1 MMQYSAKRFLAK
13 LTLAFLLIAF
23 SQVHAV
29 QQAQPSDVVARVGD
43 QAITFSEINTMM
55 NSSAIVGLSMPAL
68 GTPERDTVRITLLD
82 KMISANLLYLDA
94 LKKGV
99 DKDPVYQQD
108 IEAFSDSILVSLYRK
123 KVLVGDIEVSD
134 EEIQTFYK
142 DSIAPGTEFTEEVRT
157 GIEASLRN
165 QKLKENKAALRG
177 RLREGV
183 EVTINEKELNP
194 DEDEVR
200 ADSEVVAT
208 YDGTAITWGEVKGA
222 LGTPINAGSMENRVK
237 TLNQMIDS
245 RLITNK
251 ARAAGLESDPVYQAR
266 MNEYRKTSLINYHR
280 HQLIMKM
287 EPSDAEVK
295 DYYAKNRERITVKEV
310 RKVQMVVL
318 KTREEAEA
326 VKKKIDSGEITI
338 YQAAAEYSTVP
349 DAKQTLGE
357 IGWVKKGSGFPEL
370 DAVTFSLGP
379 DEIGGPVESPA
390 GWHLVRV
397 LDMRDAALDDI
408 GDEQTMKATRR
419 MMIDE
424 RLDAYVVSL
433 RENEF
438 SVEIY
443 QDTLNRLAQQ
453 EVDWYAKK
461 AETDTVPPEKV
472 KEQIEK
478 LMK

>member
-1 MMQYSAKRFLAK
+1 MMQYPARTLLAK
-13 LTLAFLLIAF
+13 LILASQLLAFSLA
-23 SQVHAV
+23 HAD
-29 QQAQPSDVVARVGD
+29 QQKAPDVVAMVGD

-99 DKDPVYQQD
+99 DKDPAYQQD
-108 IEAFSDSILVSLYRK
+108 IEAFSDAILTSLYRK
-123 KVLVGDIEVSD
+123 KILVGNVDVSD

-142 DSIAPGTEFTEEVRT
+142 QSIAPGTEFTDEVRT
-157 GIEASLRN
+157 GIEASIRN
-165 QKLKENKAALRG
+165 RKLKDINSTLRD

-183 EVTINEKELNP
+183 TVSINEKELNP
-194 DEDEVR
+194 EEDELR
-200 ADSEVVAT
+200 ADSAVAAT
-208 YDGTAITWGEVKGA
+208 YAGTEITWGEVKGA
-222 LGTPINAGSMENRVK
+222 LGTPLNAGSMENRVK
-237 TLNQMIDS
+237 ALDEIIDS
-245 RLITNK
+245 RLITSK
-251 ARAAGLESDPVYQAR
+251 ARNAGLESDPVYLAR
-266 MNEYRKTSLINYHR
+266 MNEYRKTSLINYYR

-287 EPSDAEVK
+287 EPSDAEIK
-295 DYYAKNRERITVKEV
+295 DYYAKNRERIAVKEV

-326 VKKKIDSGEITI
+326 VKKKIESGEITM
-338 YQAAAEYSTVP
+338 YKAAAEYSIVP
-349 DAKQTLGE
+349 DARQTLGE
-357 IGWVKKGSGFPEL
+357 IGWVRQGSGFPEL

-397 LDMRDAALDDI
+397 LDLRDAALLDI
-408 GDEQTMKATRR
+408 EDEKTVEATRR

-424 RLDAYVVSL
+424 KLDEYVVGL
-433 RENEF
+433 RKNDF
-438 SVEIY
+438 TVEIY
-443 QDTLNRLAQQ
+443 QDTLNRLAQK
-453 EVDWYAKK
+453 EVDWYVRK

>member
-1 MMQYSAKRFLAK
+1 MMQYPTKTLLAK
-13 LTLAFLLIAF
+13 LILVSQLLAVSQAHADQLQAPDVIAT
-23 SQVHAV
+23 
-29 QQAQPSDVVARVGD
+29 VGD

-108 IEAFSDSILVSLYRK
+108 IETFSDAILTSLYRK
-123 KVLVGDIEVSD
+123 KILVGTIDVSD
-134 EEIQTFYK
+134 EEIQAFYK
-142 DSIAPGTEFTEEVRT
+142 ESIAPGTEFTDEVRT
-157 GIEASLRN
+157 GIEASIRN
-165 QKLKENKAALRG
+165 RKLKDINSTLRD

-183 EVTINEKELNP
+183 AVSINEKELNP
-194 DEDEVR
+194 EEDEVR
-200 ADSEVVAT
+200 ADGAVVAT
-208 YDGTAITWGEVKGA
+208 YAGTAITWGYAKGA

-237 TLNQMIDS
+237 VLDQIIDS
-245 RLITNK
+245 RLMIDK
-251 ARAAGLESDPVYQAR
+251 ARKAGLESDPVYLAR
-266 MNEYRKTSLINYHR
+266 MNEYRKTSLINYYR
-280 HQLIMKM
+280 HQLIMQM

-295 DYYAKNRERITVKEV
+295 DYYAKNRERIAVKEV

-318 KTREEAEA
+318 KTKEEAEA
-326 VKKKIDSGEITI
+326 VKKKIDSGEITM
-338 YQAAAEYSTVP
+338 YKAAAEYSIVP
-349 DAKQTLGE
+349 DARQTLGE
-357 IGWVKKGSGFPEL
+357 IGWVRQGSGFPEL

-397 LDMRDAALDDI
+397 LDLRDAALVDIEDDK
-408 GDEQTMKATRR
+408 TVKATRR

-424 RLDAYVVSL
+424 KLDEYVVGL
-433 RENEF
+433 RQNGF
-438 SVEIY
+438 AVEIY
-443 QDTLNRLAQQ
+443 QDTLNRLAQK
-453 EVDWYAKK
+453 EVDWYVRK